1 MAPSLSAIN
10 AADRAAFVA
19 ALGAVFESSPWV
31 AEAAWASRP
40 FASVDALHAAM
51 AAAVGRA
58 DEATRLA
65 LVRAHPDL
73 AGKAAR
79 AGTLTDYSTREQAG
93 AGLDRLTDEE
103 YERFHA
109 LNDAYKTRFG
119 FPFVIAVRGH
129 TKSTILAA
137 FERRLRHDRA
147 AELEE
152 ALRNVACIAR
162 LRLGE
167 LIREP

>member
-1 MAPSLSAIN
+1 MA
-10 AADRAAFVA
+10 R
-19 ALGAVFESSPWV
+19 G
-31 AEAAWASRP
+31 
-40 FASVDALHAAM
+40 
-51 AAAVGRA
+51 G
-58 DEATRLA
+58 TR
-65 LVRAHPDL
+65 

-79 AGTLTDYSTREQAG
+79 AGALTDYSTREQAG

-109 LNDAYKTRFG
+109 LNDAYKARFG
-119 FPFVIAVRGH
+119 FPFVIAVRGL

-152 ALRNVACIAR
+152 ALRNVARIAL

-167 LIREP
+167 LIHEP